1 MKLVLATFNRD
12 KARELLALLD
22 LPGLELASLS
32 DVRGATSP
40 EETGPTLL
48 ENAVLKAEAALKLTG
63 LPAIADDTGLE
74 VDALNGAP
82 GVHAARFAGPSA
94 TYADNVRLLLERM
107 EGVPRELRSA
117 RFRTVCVSVFPN
129 GSRLEAEGLVAGR
142 ITDSPRGAQG
152 FGYDPVFEVPELGR
166 TFAEMTTEE
175 KNTISHRARAA
186 RALAEKLRRHLA
198 ELT

>member
-40 EETGPTLL
+40 EETGATLL